1 MTEVIEVVSQE
12 DAVLNEIVEET
23 IEEKNDDAKEGEE

>member
-12 DAVLNEIVEET
+12 EAVLNEIVEET